1 MHTHTEAL
9 PGDSKS
15 QGLPQGLTGSSPL
28 AISPPRQQEAPV
40 GHAHL
45 CALPLTTDCGLC
57 SCHQPGSPSD
67 FSSKR
72 QEVKT
77 HPLYLCL
84 VCPRLAVGASAPAP
98 ATRQAPAVWDPFGKC
113 HWAAFVS
120 LTDFSHHISLWPV
133 GAQRELAKGCLGS
146 HRHSERAGDPGPEAL
161 QKGTRF

>member
-1 MHTHTEAL
+1 MFTSTLHTLHNHTHSQKLHTVTYTHICTTQMHTHTEAL

-28 AISPPRQQEAPV
+28 AISPPRQQEAPA
-40 GHAHL
+40 GHACV

-84 VCPRLAVGASAPAP
+84 VCPRLALRASAPAYQLRP
-98 ATRQAPAVWDPFGKC
+98 LSRRLLRSGILSASVTGRPSY
-113 HWAAFVS
+113 H
-120 LTDFSHHISLWPV
+120 
-133 GAQRELAKGCLGS
+133 
-146 HRHSERAGDPGPEAL
+146 
-161 QKGTRF
+161 